1 LITLRHPGLGLSNKS
16 GTSASVLGQ
25 LSDRSMRLLER
36 DMMEEDFE
44 NGIKENPRRVAPTTG
59 RTVVRGLE
67 MEGLQ
72 QYREDQATRRYGNS
86 WNWLGKEQSSV
97 GMGRD
102 KGRVSP
108 IRKIRAGE
116 STPLGPEQQRSE
128 AVKGIDTYPPT
139 ETGLKSCTRDL
150 YDLQVCG

>member
-1 LITLRHPGLGLSNKS
+1 
-16 GTSASVLGQ
+16 
-25 LSDRSMRLLER
+25 MRLLKR

-67 MEGLQ
+67 MEGLHL
-72 QYREDQATRRYGNS
+72 YREDQATMRYGNS

-116 STPLGPEQQRSE
+116 STPLGPEHRAQHVYQ
-128 AVKGIDTYPPT
+128 GT
-139 ETGLKSCTRDL
+139 EGGGAALRK
-150 YDLQVCG
+150 